1 MHWSCRR
8 RTSTQNTWQQTRF
21 FKVNFDSN
29 GFIFIFTQTY
39 IYNSEKHLQFRKKI
53 KAFKENFWFTAYKQ
67 LDLLIAELNF

>member
-1 MHWSCRR
+1 MDLYLYLHRL
-8 RTSTQNTWQQTRF
+8 TY
-21 FKVNFDSN
+21 
-29 GFIFIFTQTY
+29 IY